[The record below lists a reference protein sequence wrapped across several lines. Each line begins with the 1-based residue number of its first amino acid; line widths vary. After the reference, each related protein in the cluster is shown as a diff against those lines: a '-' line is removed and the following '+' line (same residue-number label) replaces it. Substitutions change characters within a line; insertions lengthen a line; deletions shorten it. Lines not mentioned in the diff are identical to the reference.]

1 MHACHLAGAA
11 RGQVAAPRPFPCRG
25 KQKKN
30 SLEAGR
36 DDDDDET
43 PHDVTRVVAGEAKGP
58 RRRARFWR
66 RNAIWSC
73 GCGARL
79 PAARARCTVVGVGAV
94 ARPGV
99 FALLVATFVG
109 NSQINSK
116 FAEKMSKPLLLD
128 VALGLG
134 YTGVGWKLDVVG

>member
-1 MHACHLAGAA
+1 M
-11 RGQVAAPRPFPCRG
+11 
-25 KQKKN
+25 
-30 SLEAGR
+30 
-36 DDDDDET
+36 
-43 PHDVTRVVAGEAKGP
+43 
-58 RRRARFWR
+58 
-66 RNAIWSC
+66 
-73 GCGARL
+73 
-79 PAARARCTVVGVGAV
+79 GAV

>member
-1 MHACHLAGAA
+1 MGRIFSPHTDPNGVNTHRVSG
-11 RGQVAAPRPFPCRG
+11 RGYPLP
-25 KQKKN
+25 
-30 SLEAGR
+30 SL
-36 DDDDDET
+36 
-43 PHDVTRVVAGEAKGP
+43 
-58 RRRARFWR
+58 
-66 RNAIWSC
+66 
-73 GCGARL
+73 
-79 PAARARCTVVGVGAV
+79 GVGAV

-134 YTGVGWKLDVVG
+134 YTGGGLEIRCGWVKGSMDP